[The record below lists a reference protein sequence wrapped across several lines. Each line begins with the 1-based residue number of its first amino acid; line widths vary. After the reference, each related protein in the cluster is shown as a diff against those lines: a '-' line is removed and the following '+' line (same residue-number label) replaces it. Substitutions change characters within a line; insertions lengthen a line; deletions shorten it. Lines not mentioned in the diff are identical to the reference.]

1 MKLDREFNFAE
12 LPRRV
17 RDSLYEM
24 VNEHVISLVHDY
36 DRTLLEEGKYI
47 ATSDK
52 EMLVKKIAHAS
63 KITVKISAKCDD
75 TVLDNY
81 SISPKD
87 LYQQKL
93 STWERAK
100 PDPIQEES
108 IGDADNFSSEELASL
123 ESQDAAMYEKRKA
136 SASATEGAEQ

>member
-12 LPRRV
+12 LPRHV

-24 VNEHVISLVHDY
+24 VNGHVISLVHDY
-36 DRTLLEEGKYI
+36 DQTLLEEGKYI

-52 EMLVKKIAHAS
+52 ELLVKKIAHAS

-75 TVLDNY
+75 TVLENY

-87 LYQQKL
+87 IFQQKL
-93 STWERAK
+93 SSWEEAK
-100 PDPIQEES
+100 SNRPQDDPITE
-108 IGDADNFSSEELASL
+108 DDKFSSEELASL
-123 ESQDAAMYEKRKA
+123 ESQDSAMYEKRKA
-136 SASATEGAEQ
+136 AASVTEEAEE